1 MSTEPLFKQG
11 LKAQS
16 SKLSAQSLDKML
28 NPRVAS
34 RYAKSVLD
42 LAIEQGQ
49 LEQIYSDMLFL
60 QQLTKGS
67 RDFLNLLR
75 SPVIK
80 ADAKIRVINA
90 VTAGKVSQLTTSF
103 IHLMTTKAR
112 EAVLPE
118 IITSFINQYKEHK
131 GIKTVK
137 LTTAVPVSDAVKAEI
152 VSQVKKSGGFENLEL
167 QEVVDPNIIGG
178 FVLQTDDQ
186 LIDASISYDLK
197 NISRQFENNDFIYKV
212 R

>member
-1 MSTEPLFKQG
+1 
-11 LKAQS
+11 
-16 SKLSAQSLDKML
+16 ML

-34 RYAKSVLD
+34 RYAKSLLD
-42 LAIEQGQ
+42 LAVEQGQ
-49 LEQIYSDMLFL
+49 LETVHADMLYL
-60 QQLTKGS
+60 QQLTSGS

-80 ADAKIRVINA
+80 ADTKIRTINA
-90 VTAGKVSQLTTSF
+90 VTEGKVSGLTTSF
-103 IHLMTTKAR
+103 IHLMTSKAR

-118 IITSFINQYKEHK
+118 IITSFINQYKERK

-137 LTTAVPVSDAVKAEI
+137 LTTAVPVSESLKNEI
-152 VSQVKKSGGFENLEL
+152 INQVKKTGGFDNLEL
-167 QEVVDPNIIGG
+167 LETVDPNIIGG
-178 FVLQTDDQ
+178 FVLQAGDK
-186 LIDASISYDLK
+186 LIDASIAYDLR